1 MHHKETGLFKS
12 QLADGILGLAPK
24 CILLLLL
31 LYSLY
36 VCKLFIS
43 L

>member
-31 LYSLY
+31 YSLY